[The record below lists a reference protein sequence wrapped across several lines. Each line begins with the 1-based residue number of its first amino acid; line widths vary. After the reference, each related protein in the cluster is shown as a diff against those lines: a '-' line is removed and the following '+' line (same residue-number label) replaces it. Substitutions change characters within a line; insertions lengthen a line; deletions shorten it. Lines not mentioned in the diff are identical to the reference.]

1 MYAGFIR
8 NWTFVQK
15 STQGESIVNNKVM
28 YIVND
33 FFNDLTADEID
44 LSYFFCKLQGDIY
57 GCDYLPD
64 RTRVEIAK
72 VKKIKRS
79 PLINMAVVVTEY
91 TNFLLL

>member
-1 MYAGFIR
+1 MYAGFIK
-8 NWTFVQK
+8 NWSFIQK
-15 STQGESIVNNKVM
+15 DDKGQSVINNKAM
-28 YIVND
+28 YLVND

-79 PLINMAVVVTEY
+79 PLSGVVVVVTEY